1 MSKIFSMTGFAVLS
15 NPSYGNGITCELR
28 SLNSRFLEI
37 SIKVPLTLKD
47 MEDSIKEL
55 IQKRIQRGRVTC
67 TITLNPIDQP
77 ISNLKIDSSIVN
89 QYKTLLNQIRKIA
102 DINEEV
108 KLEHL
113 LAFKDIISFEGD
125 STIDESLEKSVIE
138 LVENTLNKLHEMRNI
153 EGKNLSKDIMTRLDS
168 IQKKLKKIM
177 PLSKD
182 NAKIEFDKLYK
193 RLLSLI
199 DEQKIDKNRLENE
212 LALIS
217 DRVDIT
223 EEIIRLQSH
232 IDLFEQ
238 NLKEGSPVGKKLN
251 FLLQEMHREANT
263 ISSKNTILEISHFIV
278 SIKEDIERIREQIQN
293 IE

>member
-1 MSKIFSMTGFAVLS
+1 MSKIYSMTGFALLS
-15 NPSYGNGITCELR
+15 HPYGNGITCELR

-37 SIKVPLTLKD
+37 SIKTPIVLKD
-47 MEDSIKEL
+47 LEDSIKEL

-67 TITLNPIDQP
+67 TITFNSTDQ
-77 ISNLKIDSSIVN
+77 SLENLKIDSTIVN
-89 QYKTLLNQIRKIA
+89 QYKSLLNQIREIA
-102 DINEEV
+102 EINEEV

-113 LAFKDIISFEGD
+113 LAFKDIISFEED
-125 STIDESLEKSVIE
+125 TSVDENLEKSIFE
-138 LVENTLNKLHEMRNI
+138 LVEKTTSKLDEMRNI
-153 EGKNLSKDIMTRLDS
+153 EGKNLSKDIRIRLDS
-168 IQKKLKKIM
+168 IKNNLKKIE
-177 PLSKD
+177 PSSKK

-212 LALIS
+212 LAIIS
-217 DRVDIT
+217 DRVDVT
-223 EEIIRLQSH
+223 EEITRLNSH

-238 NLKEGSPVGKKLN
+238 NLKGGSPVGKKLN

-263 ISSKNTILEISHFIV
+263 ISSKSTLLEISHLVI
-278 SIKEDIERIREQIQN
+278 SIKEEIERIREQIQN

>member
-1 MSKIFSMTGFAVLS
+1 MSKIYSMTGFAVLS
-15 NPSYGNGITCELR
+15 NPSYGNGMTCELR

-37 SIKVPLTLKD
+37 SIKTPLVLKD
-47 MEDSIKEL
+47 LEDSIKEI
-55 IQKRIQRGRVTC
+55 IQKKIQRGRVTC
-67 TITLNPIDQP
+67 TITLNSSDQP
-77 ISNLKIDSSIVN
+77 LSNLKIDSNIVN
-89 QYKTLLNQIRKIA
+89 HYKTLLNQIRKIA
-102 DINEEV
+102 NINEEV

-113 LAFKDIISFEGD
+113 LAFKDIISFEED
-125 STIDESLEKSVIE
+125 NTIDENLEKSIFK
-138 LVENTLNKLHEMRNI
+138 LVADTLNKLHEMRNV
-153 EGKNLSKDIMTRLDS
+153 EGTNLSKDIFTRLES
-168 IQKKLKKIM
+168 IQKELKKIQ
-177 PLSKD
+177 PLSKK
-182 NAKIEFDKLYK
+182 NAKIEFDKLHK

-199 DEQKIDKNRLENE
+199 DEQKIDKNRLEYE
-212 LALIS
+212 LAIIS

-263 ISSKNTILEISHFIV
+263 ISSKSTLLEISHFIV